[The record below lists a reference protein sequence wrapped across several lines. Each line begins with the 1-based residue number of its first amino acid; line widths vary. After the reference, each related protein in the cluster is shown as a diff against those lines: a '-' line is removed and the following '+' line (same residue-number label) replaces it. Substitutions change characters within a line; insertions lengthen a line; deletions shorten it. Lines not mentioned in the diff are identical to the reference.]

1 MKKYYVLFFL
11 GLVLL
16 SSVVLLVSSG
26 SIAEDSLES
35 AYVTQKYA
43 PHELIIKLRESAI
56 GDVIQNKR
64 LVQNILGQ
72 VRGRITTYLNE
83 EKDASDWDPSDF
95 KNRSFHADPY
105 LFHIKVP
112 EEIDLD
118 YAISCLEANPFVSF
132 VEKNYIGQLT
142 TDDTYYNQQWALSNQ
157 TYSGRDIHAEDSWA
171 ISTGSSDIV
180 VAVIDSGVDYDHVDL
195 QGNLWKNPNESENPN
210 SVDDDLNGFTDDL
223 DGWNFISGNSDISD
237 DHTHNLKVIDETP
250 VCTPEHTYHGTHV
263 SGIIGAV
270 ANNDEGISGVC
281 WNVKIMPIKAFN
293 YCGQT
298 TTTTLVNAIDYAT
311 DNGAYVSNNSYH
323 IEGSQALSEAI
334 ERALNKN
341 RLFVASAGN
350 EGNNID
356 ANPVYPVCY
365 DKANI
370 VGVLATAIDDDL
382 SEFSN
387 YGANSVDV
395 GAPGENILSLKPG
408 DNYQ

>member
-1 MKKYYVLFFL
+1 M
-11 GLVLL
+11 
-16 SSVVLLVSSG
+16 
-26 SIAEDSLES
+26 
-35 AYVTQKYA
+35 
-43 PHELIIKLRESAI
+43 
-56 GDVIQNKR
+56 
-64 LVQNILGQ
+64 
-72 VRGRITTYLNE
+72 
-83 EKDASDWDPSDF
+83 
-95 KNRSFHADPY
+95 
-105 LFHIKVP
+105 
-112 EEIDLD
+112 
-118 YAISCLEANPFVSF
+118 
-132 VEKNYIGQLT
+132 
-142 TDDTYYNQQWALSNQ
+142 
-157 TYSGRDIHAEDSWA
+157 
-171 ISTGSSDIV
+171 
-180 VAVIDSGVDYDHVDL
+180 
-195 QGNLWKNPNESENPN
+195 
-210 SVDDDLNGFTDDL
+210 DDDLNGFTDDL

-237 DHTHNLKVIDETP
+237 DHTHILKVIDETP